1 MTWLIF
7 ATNVVLTWAASTGP
21 IVTGYKLYIGSSP
34 GNYTQTVTL
43 GNVTTTTQ
51 DVDVSTAK
59 YFAVSAVNTWGE
71 SAKSNEVTAGKPQA
85 PGSLVAVPQ

>member
-1 MTWLIF
+1 MTWLTI

-21 IVTGYKLYIGSSP
+21 NVTAYKLYIGNSP

-51 DVDVSTAK
+51 DVDVSTPK
-59 YFAVSAVNTWGE
+59 YFAVAAVNAWGE
-71 SAKSNEVTAGKPQA
+71 SAKSNEVTAGKPQTPA
-85 PGSLVAVPQ
+85 NLVAAPQ